1 MQQLF
6 YIHITEIL
14 LNTGAS
20 CEENYFERSVREMEI
35 KGGDEDLFEI
45 PHCSF
50 ACPFALLRAL
60 AKDMVRNDTSLPSVQ
75 PPRMCL
81 NDRGNSVARWKELS
95 S

>member
-20 CEENYFERSVREMEI
+20 CEDQS
-35 KGGDEDLFEI
+35 DLIEI